1 MNKTITVFLIILSFA
16 LSLIFVILES
26 ASYVYYDAREVYR
39 VYLNGESLG
48 LINSKKE
55 LENYINDKQEAIKQK
70 YNVENVYTPNGL
82 KIKEETTYNEQI
94 ETVESIYDK
103 IANQEDFTINGYIV
117 TITEQNTKKNNDKKD
132 QEKTK
137 KIKEYLYLLNKNILN
152 DAINDVVKSFV
163 DEKQYDNYLSETN
176 QDLTKEGTS
185 IENVYIKEQ
194 ITIKKGKIP
203 VNKKIYQTKQELAKY
218 LLFGTNEKNK
228 VYKVKEGDTIKNI
241 AYNNEMSTEEFLIA
255 NQNITDENALLYK
268 GQEVIISYI
277 NPKITVVEE
286 THSVKKEKV
295 RYKTI
300 EKIDENMMPG
310 HYQIIQKGKKG
321 TSKVTRKIQKQNGK
335 ITYALITANEVI
347 TEPIN
352 KIIKTGSS
360 VDWAWPTV
368 RNYSITEYFGY
379 GLRSD
384 IGESSSRLHDG
395 IDIAGL
401 GCGTPI
407 YAANTGTVEIAGW
420 YYGYGLAV
428 KIDHGKGISTL
439 YGHMNSVSVSPGQQ
453 IKKGQRIGTM
463 GNTGYSYGCHLH
475 FTITSNGSYVN
486 PLSFY

>member
-117 TITEQNTKKNNDKKD
+117 TITEQNTEKNNDKKD

-203 VNKKIYQTKQELAKY
+203 ENISNKTRTSKISS
-218 LLFGTNEKNK
+218 
-228 VYKVKEGDTIKNI
+228 I
-241 AYNNEMSTEEFLIA
+241 
-255 NQNITDENALLYK
+255 
-268 GQEVIISYI
+268 
-277 NPKITVVEE
+277 
-286 THSVKKEKV
+286 
-295 RYKTI
+295 RYKR
-300 EKIDENMMPG
+300 
-310 HYQIIQKGKKG
+310 KK
-321 TSKVTRKIQKQNGK
+321 Q
-335 ITYALITANEVI
+335 
-347 TEPIN
+347 
-352 KIIKTGSS
+352 
-360 VDWAWPTV
+360 
-368 RNYSITEYFGY
+368 SI
-379 GLRSD
+379 
-384 IGESSSRLHDG
+384 
-395 IDIAGL
+395 
-401 GCGTPI
+401 
-407 YAANTGTVEIAGW
+407 
-420 YYGYGLAV
+420 
-428 KIDHGKGISTL
+428 
-439 YGHMNSVSVSPGQQ
+439 
-453 IKKGQRIGTM
+453 
-463 GNTGYSYGCHLH
+463 
-475 FTITSNGSYVN
+475 
-486 PLSFY
+486 